1 MYKHISSCFQPRH
14 GYNFSSYRSL
24 GKIVLLLRA
33 SVAPL
38 APGAAAVGADWPET
52 RFFDAK
58 FNACCTNLLF
68 SPYHTDISPKKYVC
82 VFNFTNFERIDR
94 FWKIY
99 VRYASNTMRV
109 FWSFFF
115 QMKRYYLPHLH
126 PGACSSPSQQ
136 RYLKVQPGIPARR
149 WQQVWMVWQ
158 PKSGIIFCYQIHPKM
173 KEFGSKVFKGSI

>member
-1 MYKHISSCFQPRH
+1 MYKRTFKFMVHVLNRATVIISHPTDRWGKLCCLSVHPSPPSPQARRQSAQIDLKH
-14 GYNFSSYRSL
+14 DFS
-24 GKIVLLLRA
+24 
-33 SVAPL
+33 
-38 APGAAAVGADWPET
+38 
-52 RFFDAK
+52 
-58 FNACCTNLLF
+58 CCTNLLF

-99 VRYASNTMRV
+99 VRYASNIMRV

-115 QMKRYYLPHLH
+115 QMNQYHLPHLH

-173 KEFGSKVFKGSI
+173 KRIWF